1 MTDTCDPG
9 LPWPMGMHLR
19 DGGANFALYSS
30 AAEAVELC
38 LFDAEGREELRRI
51 RLPARTEDIW
61 HGFVPGLEPGTR
73 YGVRVLG
80 PFDPGNGQRCNPAK
94 LLLDPYTRA
103 IDRPLRGDAVTF
115 GYPLGHEE
123 QDLARDDSD
132 SAAVA
137 AKSVV
142 IAPDFDWQGDRPPA
156 VPMADSIF
164 YEVNVRGFTKSMPGV
179 PEELRGTF
187 AGLANQAAVDYL
199 KRLGVT
205 AVQLLPVQAFNDE
218 GRLVDA
224 GLANFWGYNTIGFFA
239 PEPRYCFKGTDGGVA
254 EFRGMVKALHQAGIE
269 VILDVVYNHT
279 CEGNHLGPTMC
290 FKGID
295 NAAYYRLTEDRR
307 YYNDFSGTG
316 NTLDVSNPPVL
327 RMVMDS
333 LRYWVEEMHVDGF
346 RFDLAPAISRDAA
359 GAFDHRT
366 PFLSAVA
373 QDPVL
378 RRVKMIAEPWD
389 LGDYGYQVGGF
400 PVGWSEWNGSYRDE
414 VRDFW
419 RNADDS
425 LPTFASRLCG
435 TPEIFAPSRRP
446 PSASV
451 NIVTVHDGFTLRDLV
466 SYNEKHNEANGE
478 DNRDGE
484 SHNRS
489 WNCGAEG
496 PTEDAGVLALRA
508 RQQRNLLATLFMSRG
523 VPLLLGGDEIGRTQQ
538 GNNNAYCQDSP
549 ISWFDWS
556 DGARDDA
563 LFAFTAKLIRLR
575 KELAVLRSP
584 HWPVGDGEHPDA
596 TWYSVWG
603 LPMTEDEW
611 QHPGARCLQLVF
623 DGAADHAKGR
633 ATQPGPSVL
642 LLFNGA
648 PEAHLF
654 TVPPETRFGPAWQL
668 RIATDRAQLPARRA
682 RRIAPGAKLRLKA
695 HAMMVLTQ
703 GPGG

>member
-1 MTDTCDPG
+1 MTEETCEPG
-9 LPWPMGMHLR
+9 RPWPLGIHLR

-30 AAEAVELC
+30 VAEAVDLC
-38 LFDAEGREELRRI
+38 LFDPEGREEQRRI
-51 RLPARTEDIW
+51 RLPARTEDVW
-61 HGFVPGLEPGTR
+61 HGFVPGLAPGAR
-73 YGVRVLG
+73 YGVRVHG
-80 PFDPGNGQRCNPAK
+80 PFDPAGGQRCNPAK
-94 LLLDPYTRA
+94 LLLDPYARA
-103 IDRPLRGDAVTF
+103 IDRPLRGAAVTF
-115 GYPLGHEE
+115 GYPLGDPQ
-123 QDLARDDSD
+123 QDLARDDAD

-142 IAPDFDWQGDRPPA
+142 LAPDFDWQGDRPPRTA
-156 VPMADSIF
+156 MADTVF
-164 YEVNVRGFTKSMPGV
+164 YEINVRGFTRQLPGV
-179 PEELRGTF
+179 PEPLRGTF
-187 AGLANQAAVDYL
+187 AGLANQAAIAHL

-205 AVQLLPVQAFNDE
+205 AVQLLPVQAFDDE
-218 GRLVDA
+218 GRLADA
-224 GLANFWGYNTIGFFA
+224 GLSNYWGYNTIGFFA
-239 PEPRYCFKGTDGGVA
+239 PEPRYCANGSDGGVA

-295 NAAYYRLTEDRR
+295 NEAYYRLMDERR
-307 YYNDFSGTG
+307 YYKDFSGTG

-327 RMVMDS
+327 RLVMDS

-346 RFDLAPAISRDAA
+346 RFDLAPAIARSAS
-359 GAFDHRT
+359 GAFEHRT

-425 LPTFASRLCG
+425 LPRFASRLCG
-435 TPEIFAPSRRP
+435 TQEVFAPSRRP

-466 SYNEKHNEANGE
+466 SYNDKHNQANGE

-496 PTEDAGVLALRA
+496 PTDDPRVLVLRA
-508 RQQRNLLATLFMSRG
+508 RQQRNLLTTLFMSRG
-523 VPLLLGGDEIGRTQQ
+523 VPLLLGGDEMGRTQQ
-538 GNNNAYCQDSP
+538 GNNNAYCQDGP

-556 DGARDDA
+556 EGARDEA
-563 LFAFTAKLIRLR
+563 LIDFTAGLIRLR
-575 KELAVLRSP
+575 KSLPVLRSE
-584 HWPVGDGEHPDA
+584 HWPVGDGERPDV

-611 QHPGARCLQLVF
+611 QHPAARCLQVVF
-623 DGAADHAKGR
+623 DGGADHAKGR
-633 ATQPGPSVL
+633 APRPGPSVL
-642 LLFNGA
+642 LMFNGA
-648 PEAHLF
+648 PQGHLF
-654 TVPPETRFGPAWQL
+654 TVPQETRFGPAWQL
-668 RIATDRAQLPARRA
+668 RVATQRGRLGDGRA
-682 RRIAPGAKLRLKA
+682 RRVAPGAKLRLKA
-695 HAMMVLTQ
+695 HGMLVLTQ
-703 GPGG
+703 G